1 MSDRTKSSSSAVAPQ
16 AKRKRAPVKDPGGSP
31 EARRIAAIILEIWAG
46 VRAPPAAASALGVSL
61 PRYYQLEQRA
71 VGALVAA
78 CEPRPRGPG
87 PNLERQTRS
96 LERQLAT
103 SRRDCA
109 RLQALLRTS
118 QRAFGLPAAPPP
130 QAKAEPQQ
138 AKGSSPAKPAPGK
151 RRAKRPTVRALK
163 LAQSLAADSP
173 GGSTGEG
180 VERTND
186 SAAGATT
193 RVAAPAVH
201 GAQGDA
207 P

>member
-1 MSDRTKSSSSAVAPQ
+1 MSERTKSSSSAVAPQ

-31 EARRIAAIILEIWAG
+31 EARRIAAVILEIWAG

-130 QAKAEPQQ
+130 QAK
-138 AKGSSPAKPAPGK
+138 GSSPAKAAPGK

-163 LAQSLAADSP
+163 LARSLAADSP
-173 GGSTGEG
+173 GGSPSEG

-193 RVAAPAVH
+193 RVAARAVH
-201 GAQGDA
+201 GAGGDA

>member
-1 MSDRTKSSSSAVAPQ
+1 MSPRIKSSSAPEPAP

-31 EARRIAAIILEIWAG
+31 EARRIAAVILENWAG
-46 VRAPPAAASALGVSL
+46 VRAPPQAATALGVSL

-87 PNLERQTRS
+87 PNLERQVRA

-103 SRRDCA
+103 GRRDCA

-118 QRAFGLPAAPPP
+118 QRTIGLPAV
-130 QAKAEPQQ
+130 EP
-138 AKGSSPAKPAPGK
+138 PAKPAPGK
-151 RRAKRPTVRALK
+151 RRPKRPTVRALK
-163 LAQSLAADSP
+163 LAETLKADSP
-173 GGSTGEG
+173 GGSAAEG
-180 VERTND
+180 VEPRQD
-186 SAAGATT
+186 SAVGATT
-193 RVAAPAVH
+193 SVAVPAVH
-201 GAQGDA
+201 GATGDA

>member
-1 MSDRTKSSSSAVAPQ
+1 MSARTKSSSPPEAPQ
-16 AKRKRAPVKDPGGSP
+16 AKRKRSPIKDPGGSP
-31 EARRIAAIILEIWAG
+31 EARRIAAVILENWAG

-71 VGALVAA
+71 VGALVAV

-87 PNLERQTRS
+87 PNHERQIRS

-118 QRAFGLPAAPPP
+118 QRTIGLPAV
-130 QAKAEPQQ
+130 EP
-138 AKGSSPAKPAPGK
+138 PAKPAPGK
-151 RRAKRPTVRALK
+151 RRPKRPTVRALK
-163 LAQSLAADSP
+163 LARSLAADSP
-173 GGSTGEG
+173 GGSVGEG
-180 VERTND
+180 VEPTGE
-186 SAAGATT
+186 SAVNGTT
-193 RVAAPAVH
+193 RVVGAAG
-201 GAQGDA
+201 GAEGDA

>member
-1 MSDRTKSSSSAVAPQ
+1 MSPRAKQPPTEASPKASP
-16 AKRKRAPVKDPGGSP
+16 AKRKRGPKDPGGSS
-31 EARRIAAIILEIWAG
+31 EARRTAAVILEIWAG
-46 VRAPPAAASALGVSL
+46 VRTPPAAASALGVSL

-87 PNLERQTRS
+87 PNFEREIRS

-118 QRAFGLPAAPPP
+118 QRAIGLPAPEPP
-130 QAKAEPQQ
+130 QAK
-138 AKGSSPAKPAPGK
+138 GSPPAKPAPGK
-151 RRAKRPTVRALK
+151 RRAKRPTARALR
-163 LAQSLAADSP
+163 LAETLSADSP
-173 GGSTGEG
+173 GANSSEG
-180 VERTND
+180 LERTND
-186 SAAGATT
+186 SAVVTATS
-193 RVAAPAVH
+193 VAPAAVH
-201 GAQGDA
+201 GAPGDV

>member
-130 QAKAEPQQ
+130 QAN
-138 AKGSSPAKPAPGK
+138 GSSPAKPAPGK

-173 GGSTGEG
+173 GGSPGEG

>member
-1 MSDRTKSSSSAVAPQ
+1 MSDRTKPSSAADSQ
-16 AKRKRAPVKDPGGSP
+16 KAKRKRAPVKDPGGSP
-31 EARRIAAIILEIWAG
+31 EARRIAAVILEIWAG

-87 PNLERQTRS
+87 PNLERQTRA

-103 SRRDCA
+103 SRRDCS

-130 QAKAEPQQ
+130 QAKD
-138 AKGSSPAKPAPGK
+138 SSPAKPVPGK
-151 RRAKRPTVRALK
+151 RRPKRPTVRALK
-163 LAQSLAADSP
+163 LAQSLSADSP
-173 GGSTGEG
+173 GGSQGEG

-201 GAQGDA
+201 GATGGA
-207 P
+207 S

>member
-1 MSDRTKSSSSAVAPQ
+1 MSARTKSSTPPEAPQ
-16 AKRKRAPVKDPGGSP
+16 AKRKRSPIKDPGGSP
-31 EARRIAAIILEIWAG
+31 EARRIAAVILENWAG

-71 VGALVAA
+71 VGALVAV

-87 PNLERQTRS
+87 PNHERQIRS

-118 QRAFGLPAAPPP
+118 QRAFGLPAALPP
-130 QAKAEPQQ
+130 QAKD
-138 AKGSSPAKPAPGK
+138 SSPAKPAPGK
-151 RRAKRPTVRALK
+151 RRPKRPTVRALK
-163 LAQSLAADSP
+163 LARSLAADSS
-173 GGSTGEG
+173 GGSAGEG
-180 VERTND
+180 VEPTGE
-186 SAAGATT
+186 SAVNGTT
-193 RVAAPAVH
+193 RVVGAAG
-201 GAQGDA
+201 GAEGDA

>member
-1 MSDRTKSSSSAVAPQ
+1 MAAV
-16 AKRKRAPVKDPGGSP
+16 
-31 EARRIAAIILEIWAG
+31 ILENWAG
-46 VRAPPAAASALGVSL
+46 VRAPVQAASALGVSL

-87 PNLERQTRS
+87 PNPDRQLRA

-118 QRAFGLPAAPPP
+118 QRTIGLPAA
-130 QAKAEPQQ
+130 EP
-138 AKGSSPAKPAPGK
+138 PAKPVAGK
-151 RRAKRPTVRALK
+151 RRPKRPSVRALK
-163 LAQSLAADSP
+163 LAETLKADSP
-173 GGSTGEG
+173 GAAASEG
-180 VERTND
+180 VEPAAD
-186 SAAGATT
+186 AAAGAATS
-193 RVAAPAVH
+193 VAATAVH
-201 GAQGDA
+201 GARGGA

>member
-1 MSDRTKSSSSAVAPQ
+1 MSPRAKAGPASSSSATSSAAPS
-16 AKRKRAPVKDPGGSP
+16 APRKRAATKDPGGSP
-31 EARRIAAIILEIWAG
+31 EARRIAAVILENWAG
-46 VRAPPAAASALGVSL
+46 VRAPPQAAAALGVSL

-71 VGALVAA
+71 VGALVAV

-87 PNLERQTRS
+87 PNLERQLRS

-118 QRAFGLPAAPPP
+118 QRTLGLPAT
-130 QAKAEPQQ
+130 EP
-138 AKGSSPAKPAPGK
+138 AAKPAPGK
-151 RRAKRPTVRALK
+151 RRPKKPTVRALK
-163 LAQSLAADSP
+163 LARSLAADSP
-173 GGSTGEG
+173 GGSAAEG
-180 VERTND
+180 VEPLGD
-186 SAAGATT
+186 AAVNGTT
-193 RVAAPAVH
+193 RVVVAAG

>member
-1 MSDRTKSSSSAVAPQ
+1 MAAV
-16 AKRKRAPVKDPGGSP
+16 
-31 EARRIAAIILEIWAG
+31 ILEIWAG

-87 PNLERQTRS
+87 ASLERQIRS

-103 SRRDCA
+103 SRRDGA

-118 QRAFGLPAAPPP
+118 QRTIGLPSV
-130 QAKAEPQQ
+130 EP
-138 AKGSSPAKPAPGK
+138 PAKSAPGK
-151 RRAKRPTVRALK
+151 RRPRRPTARALK
-163 LAQSLAADSP
+163 LAQTLAADSP
-173 GGSTGEG
+173 GGSPGEG
-180 VERTND
+180 LERTKD
-186 SAAGATT
+186 SAAVTATS
-193 RVAAPAVH
+193 VAAPAVH
-201 GAQGDA
+201 GVQGDV

>member
-1 MSDRTKSSSSAVAPQ
+1 MSASMKPTSTPAAT
-16 AKRKRAPVKDPGGSP
+16 KRKRAPVKDPGGSP
-31 EARRIAAIILEIWAG
+31 AARRIAAVILENWAG

-71 VGALVAA
+71 VGALVAV

-87 PNLERQTRS
+87 PNPEREIRS
-96 LERQLAT
+96 LQRQLAT

-118 QRAFGLPAAPPP
+118 QRTIGLPAA
-130 QAKAEPQQ
+130 EP
-138 AKGSSPAKPAPGK
+138 PAKPAPGK

-163 LAQSLAADSP
+163 LARSLAADSP
-173 GGSTGEG
+173 GGSASEAVEPTG
-180 VERTND
+180 D
-186 SAAGATT
+186 SAARTATS
-193 RVAAPAVH
+193 VAAQAAH
-201 GAQGDA
+201 GARGDA

>member
-1 MSDRTKSSSSAVAPQ
+1 MSARTKSSSPPEAPQ
-16 AKRKRAPVKDPGGSP
+16 AKRKRSPIKDPGGSP
-31 EARRIAAIILEIWAG
+31 EARRIAAVILENWAG

-71 VGALVAA
+71 VGALVAV

-87 PNLERQTRS
+87 PNHERQILS

-118 QRAFGLPAAPPP
+118 QRTIGLPAV
-130 QAKAEPQQ
+130 EP
-138 AKGSSPAKPAPGK
+138 PAKPAPGK
-151 RRAKRPTVRALK
+151 RRPKRPTVRALK
-163 LAQSLAADSP
+163 LARSLAADSS
-173 GGSTGEG
+173 GGSADEG
-180 VERTND
+180 VEPTGE
-186 SAAGATT
+186 SAVNGTT
-193 RVAAPAVH
+193 RVVGAAG
-201 GAQGDA
+201 GAEGDA

>member
-1 MSDRTKSSSSAVAPQ
+1 MSERTKSNVSAVSPQ
-16 AKRKRAPVKDPGGSP
+16 AKRKRAPIKDPGGSP
-31 EARRIAAIILEIWAG
+31 EARRIAAVILENWAG
-46 VRAPPAAASALGVSL
+46 VRAPPQAASALGVSL

-87 PNLERQTRS
+87 PNLQRQTRS

-118 QRAFGLPAAPPP
+118 QRTIGLPAV
-130 QAKAEPQQ
+130 EP
-138 AKGSSPAKPAPGK
+138 PAKPAPGK
-151 RRAKRPTVRALK
+151 RRPKRPTVRALK

-173 GGSTGEG
+173 GDSPGEG
-180 VERTND
+180 VERTHD
-186 SAAGATT
+186 SAAGVTT

-201 GAQGDA
+201 GATGDA

>member
-1 MSDRTKSSSSAVAPQ
+1 MSPRTKSNGAAEAPA
-16 AKRKRAPVKDPGGSP
+16 AKRKRAPIKDPGGSP
-31 EARRIAAIILEIWAG
+31 EARRIAAVILENWAG

-87 PNLERQTRS
+87 PNSERQIRS

-118 QRAFGLPAAPPP
+118 QRAFGLPAVPPP
-130 QAKAEPQQ
+130 QAN
-138 AKGSSPAKPAPGK
+138 GSSPAKPAPGK
-151 RRAKRPTVRALK
+151 RRPKRPTVRALK
-163 LAQSLAADSP
+163 LARSLAADSP
-173 GGSTGEG
+173 GDSGSEG
-180 VERTND
+180 VEPEQD
-186 SAAGATT
+186 SAAVGATS
-193 RVAAPAVH
+193 VAAAAVH
-201 GAQGDA
+201 GATGDA

>member
-1 MSDRTKSSSSAVAPQ
+1 MSARTKSSSPPEAPQ
-16 AKRKRAPVKDPGGSP
+16 AKRKRSPIKDPGGSP
-31 EARRIAAIILEIWAG
+31 EARRIAAVILENWAG

-71 VGALVAA
+71 VGALVAV

-87 PNLERQTRS
+87 PNHERQIRS

-118 QRAFGLPAAPPP
+118 QRTIGLPAV
-130 QAKAEPQQ
+130 EP
-138 AKGSSPAKPAPGK
+138 PAKPAPGK
-151 RRAKRPTVRALK
+151 RRPKRPTVRALK
-163 LAQSLAADSP
+163 LARSLAADSP
-173 GGSTGEG
+173 GGSAGEG
-180 VERTND
+180 VEPTGESAVNGTTPVVG
-186 SAAGATT
+186 AAG
-193 RVAAPAVH
+193 
-201 GAQGDA
+201 GAEGDA

>member
-1 MSDRTKSSSSAVAPQ
+1 MSGRAKRSPPTSPPDPSPT
-16 AKRKRAPVKDPGGSP
+16 KRKRTTVKDPGGST
-31 EARRIAAIILEIWAG
+31 EARRTAAAILEIWAG
-46 VRAPPAAASALGVSL
+46 VRTPPAAASALGVSL

-87 PNLERQTRS
+87 PNWERQIRS

-118 QRAFGLPAAPPP
+118 QRTIGLPAVESPP
-130 QAKAEPQQ
+130 K
-138 AKGSSPAKPAPGK
+138 SVPGK
-151 RRAKRPTVRALK
+151 RRPNRPTARALR
-163 LAQSLAADSP
+163 LAEALADSP
-173 GGSTGEG
+173 GENAGEG
-180 VERTND
+180 LERTND
-186 SAAGATT
+186 SAVVTATSVAAAAAHGAT
-193 RVAAPAVH
+193 
-201 GAQGDA
+201 GDA

>member
-1 MSDRTKSSSSAVAPQ
+1 MSPRAKSCPPPDAPQ
-16 AKRKRAPVKDPGGSP
+16 TKRKRAPIKDPGGSP
-31 EARRIAAIILEIWAG
+31 EARRIAAVILENWAG
-46 VRAPPAAASALGVSL
+46 VRAPPQAASALGVSL

-78 CEPRPRGPG
+78 SEPRPRGPG
-87 PNLERQTRS
+87 PNLERQIRS

-118 QRAFGLPAAPPP
+118 QRTIGLPAV
-130 QAKAEPQQ
+130 EP
-138 AKGSSPAKPAPGK
+138 PAKPAPGK

-173 GGSTGEG
+173 GGSAGEG

-186 SAAGATT
+186 SAACPATSVAAAAAHGAT
-193 RVAAPAVH
+193 
-201 GAQGDA
+201 GDA

>member
-1 MSDRTKSSSSAVAPQ
+1 MSARTKSSTPPEAPQ

-31 EARRIAAIILEIWAG
+31 AARRIAAVILENWAG

-71 VGALVAA
+71 VGALVAV

-87 PNLERQTRS
+87 PNHERQIRS

-118 QRAFGLPAAPPP
+118 QRTIGLPAV
-130 QAKAEPQQ
+130 EP
-138 AKGSSPAKPAPGK
+138 PAKPAPGK
-151 RRAKRPTVRALK
+151 RRPKRPTVRALK
-163 LAQSLAADSP
+163 LARSLAADSP
-173 GGSTGEG
+173 GGSADEG
-180 VERTND
+180 VEPTGE
-186 SAAGATT
+186 SAVNGTT
-193 RVAAPAVH
+193 RVVGAAG
-201 GAQGDA
+201 GAEGDA

>member
-1 MSDRTKSSSSAVAPQ
+1 MSARTKSSSPEAPQ
-16 AKRKRAPVKDPGGSP
+16 AKRKRSPIKDPGGSP
-31 EARRIAAIILEIWAG
+31 EARRIAAVILENWAG

-71 VGALVAA
+71 VGALVAV

-87 PNLERQTRS
+87 PNHERQIRS

-118 QRAFGLPAAPPP
+118 QRTIGLPAV
-130 QAKAEPQQ
+130 EP
-138 AKGSSPAKPAPGK
+138 PAKPAPGK
-151 RRAKRPTVRALK
+151 RRPKRPTVRALK
-163 LAQSLAADSP
+163 LARSLAADSS
-173 GGSTGEG
+173 GGSAGEG
-180 VERTND
+180 VEPTGE
-186 SAAGATT
+186 SAVNGTT
-193 RVAAPAVH
+193 RVVGAAG
-201 GAQGDA
+201 GAEGDA

>member
-1 MSDRTKSSSSAVAPQ
+1 MSARTKSSTPPEAPQ
-16 AKRKRAPVKDPGGSP
+16 AKRKRSPIKDPGGSP
-31 EARRIAAIILEIWAG
+31 EARRIAAVILENWAG

-71 VGALVAA
+71 VGALVAV

-87 PNLERQTRS
+87 PNHERQIRS

-118 QRAFGLPAAPPP
+118 QRTIGLPAV
-130 QAKAEPQQ
+130 EP
-138 AKGSSPAKPAPGK
+138 PAKPAPGK
-151 RRAKRPTVRALK
+151 RRPKRPTVRALK
-163 LAQSLAADSP
+163 LARSLAADSS
-173 GGSTGEG
+173 GGSADEG
-180 VERTND
+180 VEPTGESAVNGTTPVVG
-186 SAAGATT
+186 AAG
-193 RVAAPAVH
+193 
-201 GAQGDA
+201 GAEGDA

>member
-1 MSDRTKSSSSAVAPQ
+1 MSQRTKSTSAPDSPP
-16 AKRKRAPVKDPGGSP
+16 AKRKRAPIKDPGGSP
-31 EARRIAAIILEIWAG
+31 EARRIAAVILENWAG

-71 VGALVAA
+71 VGALVAV

-87 PNLERQTRS
+87 PNAERQIRS

-118 QRAFGLPAAPPP
+118 QRTIGLPAV
-130 QAKAEPQQ
+130 EP
-138 AKGSSPAKPAPGK
+138 PAKPAPGK
-151 RRAKRPTVRALK
+151 RRPKRPTVRALK
-163 LAQSLAADSP
+163 LAQSLSADSP
-173 GGSTGEG
+173 GGSGSEG
-180 VERTND
+180 VEPTVD
-186 SAAGATT
+186 SAAGAATS
-193 RVAAPAVH
+193 VAARAVH
-201 GAQGDA
+201 GAGGDA